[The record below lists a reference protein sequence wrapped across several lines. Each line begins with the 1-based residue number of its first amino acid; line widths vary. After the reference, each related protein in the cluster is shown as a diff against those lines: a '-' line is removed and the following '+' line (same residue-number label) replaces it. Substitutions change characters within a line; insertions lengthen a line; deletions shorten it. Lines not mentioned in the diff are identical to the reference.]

1 VAADQTPLGFVSRR
15 PPGRPDMIT
24 IRVTPSSPALRSKKS
39 RPTGRLFSRFIGL
52 RLFAAPGQE
61 VGVTVGRVTGLRA
74 GRLEILRSGPRGPL
88 SRRGGRQ

>member
-52 RLFAAPGQE
+52 RLFAVPGQE

-88 SRRGGRQ
+88 SLRGGRQ